1 MSCISAGFCGRA
13 QPRPPAAGDTSEARV
28 FRRSRNGLRPIPR
41 LAGAPPRKK
50 AGPEADPAQY
60 LHKQTI
66 TFSS

>member
-1 MSCISAGFCGRA
+1 MGHIFAGFCGRA
-13 QPRPPAAGDTSEARV
+13 QPRPPAAGDTSEAHV

-50 AGPEADPAQY
+50 AGPKADPAQY
-60 LHKQTI
+60 LRKQTI